1 MIRTSGPKRHKGVH
15 VGVGSIEIA
24 DRRLGLGSIFT
35 FDAQNLGREAF
46 LFKGSDET
54 AAASVQAGMAY
65 LVINAGAVLGAAIN
79 HLQTAI
85 IPLHII
91 LCAPEGQIRNS
102 IFFRPWPVS

>member
-1 MIRTSGPKRHKGVH
+1 
-15 VGVGSIEIA
+15 
-24 DRRLGLGSIFT
+24 
-35 FDAQNLGREAF
+35 
-46 LFKGSDET
+46 
-54 AAASVQAGMAY
+54 MAY